1 MSTTGSQI
9 QDAPITTGDTH
20 ASNGAGSNG
29 HEAIASHA
37 VAYDDPLYQRALD
50 HVWIHSSNY
59 VELAEKQGLHVFER
73 GEGCLLYDARGEEW
87 IDGIAGLWV
96 VNSGHGRQEIADAMA
111 EQAGKLAYVSSASY
125 TSKPAV
131 ELAEALAQLT
141 PGDLQRVFFSSGGSE
156 AVESA
161 IKIAKQ
167 VQVLRGFP
175 KRYKVIA
182 RRGSY
187 HGMTLGAMS
196 LTTGNRTEMERFYGP
211 MMSGVYHVPSPNH
224 YRNDFGL
231 EGEEGD
237 IMCAKWVEQE
247 ILFQGPETVAAVIG
261 EPISSANGLHIPSP
275 KYWQILREI
284 CDRHGVLL
292 IMDEVI
298 NGFGRTGKWFATE
311 HFQPTGDAQ
320 SDDVAVVPD
329 IMTMAKGLSSGYA
342 PIAATVVRPSVYEI
356 FIDEKHTLS
365 HLLTFGGQAVA
376 AAAAL
381 KNIEIMQREG
391 LVGRSA
397 EMGMYLLTSLQQV
410 AANHPTVGDVRG
422 LGLYCALEL
431 VADKETKEKMTRD
444 SDFVK
449 HLNQLFQEKHL
460 LTRVWNI
467 VHIAP
472 PLVVTKAEIDR
483 IVTIIDESLT
493 IAEQE
498 LGFA

>member
-1 MSTTGSQI
+1 MMTKLGRQLQDPAIESTVQGAVPQ
-9 QDAPITTGDTH
+9 
-20 ASNGAGSNG
+20 NGVNG
-29 HEAIASHA
+29 HGAHA
-37 VAYDDPLYQRALD
+37 PQAAAYSDPLYRTALD
-50 HVWIHSSNY
+50 HVWIHSANY
-59 VELAEKQGLHVFER
+59 LELAEKQGLYVFER
-73 GEGCLLYDARGEEW
+73 GEGSTLYDARGEAW

-96 VNSGHGRQEIADAMA
+96 VNSGHGRQEIAQAMA
-111 EQAGKLAYVSSASY
+111 EQASKLAYVSSASY
-125 TSKPAV
+125 TSVPAV
-131 ELAEALAQLT
+131 QLAETLAQLT
-141 PGDLQRVFFSSGGSE
+141 PGDLSRVFFASGGSE

-175 KRYKVIA
+175 KRYKIIA

-187 HGMTLGAMS
+187 HGMTMGAMS
-196 LTTGNRTEMERFYGP
+196 LTTGNRVQMERFFGP
-211 MMSGVYHVPSPNH
+211 MMDGVYHVPSPNH

-261 EPISSANGLHIPSP
+261 EPISSANGLHVPSP
-275 KYWQILREI
+275 KYWQLLREI

-311 HFQPTGDAQ
+311 HFQTEA
-320 SDDVAVVPD
+320 SAVVPD
-329 IMTMAKGLSSGYA
+329 IMTVAKGLSSGYA
-342 PIAATVVRPSVYEI
+342 PIAATIVRPAVYEA
-356 FIDEKHTLS
+356 FMEGENSLS

-376 AAAAL
+376 ATAAL
-381 KNIEIMQREG
+381 KNIEILHREQ
-391 LVGRSA
+391 LPQRSA
-397 EMGMYLLTSLQQV
+397 EMGGYLLQLLQQL
-410 AANHPTVGDVRG
+410 AANHPTVGDARG

-431 VADKETKEKMTRD
+431 VKDKATKEKMPRD

-449 HLNQLFQEKHL
+449 KLNQLIAERRM

-472 PLVVTKAEIDR
+472 PLVVTREEIDR
-483 IVTIIDESLT
+483 IVTILDESLT
-493 IAEQE
+493 AAEQE
-498 LGFA
+498 FGYA